1 MILPPGI
8 TLPEVYNLTR
18 LQLTRQREYFN
29 CKVESPSNQMSASI
43 STPSNKKVNWVQK
56 YSLKKYRE
64 WEGSKSVCNQLL
76 SEVWLCLEPQSAKQ

>member
-29 CKVESPSNQMSASI
+29 HKAGSPLNQMSALMSA
-43 STPSNKKVNWVQK
+43 PSNKKVRWGQK
-56 YSLKKYRE
+56 RSLKGYEE
-64 WEGSKSVCNQLL
+64 WEGSKR
-76 SEVWLCLEPQSAKQ
+76 